1 MLEIR
6 MPIIWKYFNS
16 FLSSL
21 FNRLWAGVSEMLYF
35 QEIIIQERTCDILAQ
50 ILLAYHVHKIDAFC
64 VFVFTKRNIENY
76 NVLSQYLIGVGQ
88 DIFLVIHSYKQNS
101 KMMNNN
107 ENLPHFIKIVKL
119 YVLPILHFQM
129 LSQLEKSV

>member
-50 ILLAYHVHKIDAFC
+50 ILLAYHVHKIGAFC

-88 DIFLVIHSYKQNS
+88 DIFLVINSYKQNS